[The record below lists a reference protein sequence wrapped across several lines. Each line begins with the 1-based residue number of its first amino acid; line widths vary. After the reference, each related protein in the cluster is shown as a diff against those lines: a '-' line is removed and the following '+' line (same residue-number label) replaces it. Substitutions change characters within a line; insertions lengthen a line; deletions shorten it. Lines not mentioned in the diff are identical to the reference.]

1 MTDDAPVQPDEP
13 PSDAPPPAAVGAAAG
28 AAAQARRR
36 EVDLPTRV
44 LYGAGSVAF
53 GVKDNGFSYFLVF
66 FYNQVMGVPAQ
77 LVAIAALI
85 ALVWD
90 ALIDPLIGQLSD
102 NTRTRWGR
110 RHPFM
115 YAVAAPFGIAYLALW
130 NPPHWHGVQMFGYLL
145 VTAIVI
151 RTLSSL
157 FEVPSSALAAEFST
171 GYEQR
176 SVLLSYRYFFGW
188 VGGLTVNLLAYA
200 IFLTPD
206 ATHKVGQLNAPGYG
220 RYGMAAGA
228 IIFVFILISAI
239 GTHRH
244 IPNLMPPPPKRRLT
258 PLRALGEM
266 LQSLSNRSFMF
277 LLASSVAGAMA
288 AGMGA
293 ALNIYF
299 NTYFWQF
306 TSRQISYLTAGV
318 YASAVMALFLVPFL
332 SRRFSK
338 RTITRAMM
346 VASVATGLT
355 PVVLRLMGLMPP
367 NHSGLLLGII
377 FCTSV
382 AGVTFGITS
391 STAGSSMIADVVEPS
406 QLKTGRRS
414 EGLFF
419 AASAFVAKATSGF
432 GILAASTIVATV
444 HLTPGADPAR
454 VPPEV
459 MRHFAMIYVPTII
472 GLYAIAFSLLSGYR
486 ITRASHAETL
496 QQLAAEAEAAG
507 QIERAA

>member
-1 MTDDAPVQPDEP
+1 MTAAPVSDGGQVPLAASQPDA
-13 PSDAPPPAAVGAAAG
+13 SGRAAD

-36 EVDLPTRV
+36 EIDRPTRW

-66 FYNQVMGVPAQ
+66 FYSQVMGVPAQ
-77 LVAIAALI
+77 LVALAAMVALI
-85 ALVWD
+85 FD
-90 ALIDPLIGQLSD
+90 ACIDPLIGQLSD
-102 NTRTRWGR
+102 NTRSRWGR

-115 YAVAAPFGIAYLALW
+115 YAVAAPFGLAYLALW
-130 NPPHWHGVQMFGYLL
+130 NPPHWHGVALFGYLL
-145 VTAIVI
+145 VAAIII

-157 FEVPSSALAAEFST
+157 FEVPSSALSAEFST

-176 SVLLSYRYFFGW
+176 SVLLSYRFFFGW
-188 VGGLTVNLLAYA
+188 VGGLTVNYLAYA
-200 IFLTPD
+200 VFLTPD
-206 ATHKVGQLNAPGYG
+206 ATHRVGQLNPSGYAH
-220 RYGMAAGA
+220 YGLAAGA

-244 IPNLMPPPPKRRLT
+244 IPSLMPPPPKRRLT
-258 PLRALGEM
+258 ARRTLAEM
-266 LQSLSNRSFMF
+266 RESLSNRSFLF

-288 AGMGA
+288 AGMAA

-299 NTYFWQF
+299 NTYFWAF
-306 TSRQISYLTAGV
+306 TSQQISYLTLGV
-318 YASAVMALFLVPFL
+318 YLSAVMALIAMPRL
-332 SRRFSK
+332 SRRFPK
-338 RTITRAMM
+338 RAITRAMM
-346 VASVATGLT
+346 VLSVTTGLT
-355 PVVLRLMGLMPP
+355 PVLLRLLGVMPP
-367 NHSGLLLGII
+367 NHSPLLLGII

-382 AGVTFGITS
+382 AGVTFGIIS

-432 GILAASTIVATV
+432 GILAGSMIVSAV
-444 HLTPGADPAR
+444 HLTPGADPSR
-454 VPPEV
+454 VPAEV
-459 MRHFAMIYVPTII
+459 MHHFALIYCPAII
-472 GLYAIAFSLLSGYR
+472 ALYTIAFVLLSGYR

-496 QQLAAEAEAAG
+496 QQLAAEAEASG
-507 QIERAA
+507 QPEAAA